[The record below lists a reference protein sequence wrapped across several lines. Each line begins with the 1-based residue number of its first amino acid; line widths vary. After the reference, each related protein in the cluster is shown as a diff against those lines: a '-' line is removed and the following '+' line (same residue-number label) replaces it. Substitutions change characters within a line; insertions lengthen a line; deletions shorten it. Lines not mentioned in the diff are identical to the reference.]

1 MPVQLF
7 DTHCHIQESAP
18 LKPGQDDKDHTNK
31 LWSKL
36 GYPTPAELV
45 REAAKHHVTGMMVV
59 GCDLRSSEQA
69 LVVAADVKNTWASI
83 GIHPHE
89 AQRHLD
95 EPTYLERFA
104 ALAADNNVKA
114 IGECGLDYFYAHS
127 PKEAQAKILRFQL
140 DLAQKHD
147 LPLVFHVREA
157 FDDFWPIF
165 DEYKGLRGVLHS
177 FTDTSDNLQKALE
190 RGLYVGVNGI
200 MTFTKD
206 ASQLEMVKRIPT
218 DRMVLETDAPYLTP
232 APYRGTICEPK
243 HVRVTAEFL
252 AELRSESLPELA
264 AYTTQNA
271 HTLFDLKR

>member
-1 MPVQLF
+1 MSVQLF

-45 REAAKHHVTGMMVV
+45 HEAAKHHVSGMMVV

-69 LVVAADVKNTWASI
+69 IVVASSVKNTWASI

-89 AQRHLD
+89 AQAHLD
-95 EPTYLERFA
+95 KPARLEQFA
-104 ALAADNNVKA
+104 ALASDVHVKA
-114 IGECGLDYFYAHS
+114 IGECGLDYFYDHS
-127 PKEAQAKILRFQL
+127 PKEAQVKILRFQL
-140 DLAQKHD
+140 DLAQKHN
-147 LPLVFHVREA
+147 LPLIFHVREA

-165 DEYKGLRGVLHS
+165 DEYEGLRGVLHS
-177 FTDTSDNLQKALE
+177 FTDTADNLQKALE
-190 RGLYVGVNGI
+190 KGLYVGVNGI

-206 ASQLEMVKRIPT
+206 AAQLKMVTSIPT

-252 AELRSESLPELA
+252 AELRGESLPELA

-271 HTLFDLKR
+271 HALFDLKR